1 MSGTATIKAV
11 TDGIA
16 ITTDT
21 TSQADQESYRSRGLA
36 HVWEQQIW
44 YMTGLGESALTE
56 ARSLLSKILQ
66 VTSYSHRS
74 EATEPLDVGAVAG
87 QLREALDCLDIAIE
101 HLSALNVAI
110 RTRQDDNYT
119 GGPMF

>member
-1 MSGTATIKAV
+1 MSGTATIKSV
-11 TDGIA
+11 TDGTTT
-16 ITTDT
+16 TTDT
-21 TSQADQESYRSRGLA
+21 TSQADLEPQRSCGLT
-36 HVWEQQIW
+36 HVWELQIW

-56 ARSLLSKILQ
+56 AESLLRKIQ
-66 VTSYSHRS
+66 HVTSYSHRS
-74 EATEPLDVGAVAG
+74 EASEPLDIAAVAG

-110 RTRQDDNYT
+110 RARQDDNYA